1 MCSPQ
6 TSVSGL
12 PIREMVSR
20 LPGRSASRY
29 TDCFG
34 EECHV
39 LRCSSGPYIARRF
52 SNEHARDPC
61 WRIRARECCGATS
74 TGHSSEQ
81 EWLHAARHGGTFDF
95 LNAAEEDRYTL
106 RDGKPFDERGKVVL
120 VPFPFDDLATEKARP
135 AVCLTEPVTS
145 HRHIVLAFVTSRQ
158 PEEPLD
164 TDVLLDPVAHRRLDP
179 TLQTTHFW

>member
-1 MCSPQ
+1 MGFCCRDASPTTWRRRAQVQIRTNCS
-6 TSVSGL
+6 
-12 PIREMVSR
+12 
-20 LPGRSASRY
+20 
-29 TDCFG
+29 G
-34 EECHV
+34 EKCHV

-81 EWLHAARHGGTFDF
+81 EWLHAARQGGTFDF

-120 VPFPFDDLATEKARP
+120 VPFPIDDLATEKARP